1 MKLYYSHYS
10 PFSRKVRVV
19 ISELDLLGQVELNQI
34 HPETYQ
40 NLTELNP
47 LADVPV
53 IVFDDQSRLFD
64 SITICEFLGRL
75 NPQNELYPQ
84 DQKAYFHQL
93 KLQNIADGLVT
104 YIDQIVHENEKPID
118 QVDKRLVEKSW
129 KIIQNC
135 LSYLQE
141 NFDKND
147 QTASIGN
154 ISVACILD
162 YLGFHFRDG
171 TFDWQSQYV
180 GLATWFKTFK
190 NRKSM
195 QQTKY
200 HSI

>member
-53 IVFDDQSRLFD
+53 LILDDQHRLFD
-64 SITICEFLGRL
+64 SAVICQYLSRL
-75 NPQNELYPQ
+75 TAQNDVYPQ
-84 DQKAYFHQL
+84 DQTAYFYQL
-93 KLQNIADGLVT
+93 TLQSLADGLVT
-104 YIDQIVHENEKPID
+104 HIDQIIHENEKLKENQNAELI
-118 QVDKRLVEKSW
+118 EKSW
-129 KIIQNC
+129 NIVHAT
-135 LSYLQE
+135 LTYLE
-141 NFDKND
+141 SKLNEND
-147 QTASIGN
+147 QSSSIGN

-180 GLATWFKTFK
+180 GLATWFKIFK

-195 QQTKY
+195 QQSKY